1 VATTKESIDGL
12 ESLTWEPEY
21 GAVPPVTGTS
31 TIDLGSSGIGIGG
44 TGYTWTTNSSNA
56 IWTTNTPYTY
66 ATTSTS
72 MPHTSATIEQ
82 SGKLSL
88 RGNAADVDINGKSLK
103 IWMEQVEQQL
113 NIMTPNPELEEEWDE
128 LKKLGDRYR
137 KLEKKCQEKAE
148 VWKKLKSM
156 PKVEK

>member
-1 VATTKESIDGL
+1 MTR
-12 ESLTWEPEY
+12 EPEY

-31 TIDLGSSGIGIGG
+31 AIDLGSNGIGG
-44 TGYTWTTNSSNA
+44 IGYTWTTNSSNA

-103 IWMEQVEQQL
+103 TWMEQVEQQL
-113 NIMTPNPELEEEWDE
+113 NIMTPNPELEEEWEE